1 MVPPRWRIRLGAEA
15 KQDFVR
21 ILTRTRGTFG
31 PAQVDIYAA
40 TLRAAL
46 TALEDGQELLGSV
59 ARDEI
64 QPGLRTWHVARGKR
78 RGRHFIMYRA
88 GAGVIEVVR
97 ILYDG
102 MELARHA
109 PKKALDDG

>member
-1 MVPPRWRIRLGAEA
+1 MAPPRWRIRLGAEA
-15 KQDFVR
+15 EQDFVG
-21 ILTRTRGTFG
+21 ILTRTRDTFG
-31 PAQVDIYAA
+31 PAQLDIYAA

-46 TALEDGQELLGSV
+46 TALEEGPEVLGSV

-64 QPGLRTWHVARGKR
+64 QPGLRTLHVARGKR

-88 GAGVIEVVR
+88 ADGVIEVVR

-102 MELARHA
+102 MDLARHA
-109 PKKALDDG
+109 PEKARDEG